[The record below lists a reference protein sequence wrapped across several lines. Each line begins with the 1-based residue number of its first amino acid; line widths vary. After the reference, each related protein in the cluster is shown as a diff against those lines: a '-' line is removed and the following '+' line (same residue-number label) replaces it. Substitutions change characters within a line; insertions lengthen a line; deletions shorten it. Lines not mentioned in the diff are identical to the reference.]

1 MTEFV
6 KVAKTTAISP
16 GSSARAEANGKK
28 IAIFNV
34 DGSFFAIDD
43 VCSHRGGPLSEG
55 QLNGDTV
62 TCPWHGAIFDVKT
75 GDVIKGPATAPQAKY
90 NLRVVGDDIEVEI

>member
-6 KVAKTTAISP
+6 KVAKTTAIEP
-16 GSSARAEANGKK
+16 GKSSCVEASGKK
-28 IAIFNV
+28 IAIFNL

-43 VCSHRGGPLSEG
+43 VCSHRGGPLSQG
-55 QLNGDTV
+55 QLQGENV
-62 TCPWHGAIFDVKT
+62 TCPWHGAVFDVKT
-75 GDVIKGPATAPQAKY
+75 GAVVKGPATAPQAKY